1 MVNPNWQV
9 CAAAVLSAIGSDTIF
24 RMKDALIASVGL
36 SLLFL
41 LSCSPATDSGGETE
55 ATQPTGDFHTDSF
68 VMDSHVHVMSRQL
81 LEGTDFGDRYED
93 GHVDLPRTIEGGVD
107 AMFFSIYTP
116 EPYYPNRHEVKN
128 TLRLVELARQQIEK
142 NNDKIDLALNAT
154 DIERITSE
162 GKVAAFMDLEGPFD
176 LDGDLLVLAGLFR
189 LGLRSFQLTA
199 HNFTSNIVDSCCDVS
214 QWGGLN
220 ERGRAVVKEANRL
233 GMIINVAHAS
243 EESIQQTVELSEDP
257 VIYTHGG
264 FRQFVDIPR
273 CISDKAAKA
282 IAAKGGVISIQWG
295 STFNNP
301 KYFDWKHKGIPIVYD
316 ISKKLGKYADMT
328 IGEIDAEE
336 RSRLPFVFK
345 GTMPDEYWMG
355 ADQLAKVV
363 DYGVQLVGEDHIGLG
378 SDFDGGPPLPREIK
392 DISDYPEMTKA
403 LQRLGYGE
411 ERIRKILGLNLLR
424 VIREVTE
431 K

>member
-1 MVNPNWQV
+1 MRNVF
-9 CAAAVLSAIGSDTIF
+9 AAAI
-24 RMKDALIASVGL
+24 GL
-36 SLLFL
+36 SLLLL
-41 LSCSPATDSGGETE
+41 LSCSPVTDDGGEPE
-55 ATQPTGDFHTDSF
+55 PTGDLHTDSF

-81 LEGTDFGDRYED
+81 LQGLDFGDRYED

-107 AMFFSIYTP
+107 AMFFSVYTP
-116 EPYYPNRHEVKN
+116 EAYYPNRHEVKN

-142 NNDKIDLALNAT
+142 NNDKIDLALTAS
-154 DIERITSE
+154 DIERINAE
-162 GKVAAFMDLEGPFD
+162 GKVAAFLDLEGPFD
-176 LDGDLLVLAGLFR
+176 LDGDLLVLAGLYR
-189 LGLRSFQLTA
+189 MGLRSFQLTA

-214 QWGGLN
+214 KWVGLN
-220 ERGRAVVKEANRL
+220 DQGRAVVKEANRL
-233 GMIINVAHAS
+233 GMIINVAHSS
-243 EESIQQTVELSEDP
+243 EETIQQTVALSEDP

-264 FRQFVDIPR
+264 FRHFVNIPR
-273 CISDKAAKA
+273 CISDEAAKA
-282 IAAKGGVISIQWG
+282 VAAKGGVISIQWG

-301 KYFDWKHKGIPIVYD
+301 EYFEWKHKGVPIVAD
-316 ISKKLGKYADMT
+316 ISSKLSKHADKT
-328 IGEIDAEE
+328 IEEVDAGERAGM
-336 RSRLPFVFK
+336 PFVFK

-403 LQRLGYGE
+403 FQRLGYSD

-431 K
+431 N